1 MQRVSADRLIRDLQA
16 VAADVDELI
25 ESTAG
30 NATEAIV
37 KARERV
43 EASLK
48 AAKQSL
54 RCARLGSVEE
64 PNTAG
69 QSKEA
74 HFRVNAWKVV
84 GVAAGIGLLLGA
96 MAALKGGLS
105 RTRRDRS

>member
-1 MQRVSADRLIRDLQA
+1 
-16 VAADVDELI
+16 
-25 ESTAG
+25 
-30 NATEAIV
+30 
-37 KARERV
+37 V

-64 PNTAG
+64 QTRPGSRRTRI
-69 QSKEA
+69 
-74 HFRVNAWKVV
+74 FRVNAWKVV

-105 RTRRDRS
+105 RTRRDGS